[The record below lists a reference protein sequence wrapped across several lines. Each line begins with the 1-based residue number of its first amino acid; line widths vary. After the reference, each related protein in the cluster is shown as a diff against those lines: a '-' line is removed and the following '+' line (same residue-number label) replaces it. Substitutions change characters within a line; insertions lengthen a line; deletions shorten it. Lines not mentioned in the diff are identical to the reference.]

1 MKNLGRIIS
10 SLIIAALV
18 ISVIVQSSLLKKE
31 KAYSAAMAAE
41 YESDIG
47 SLSASVTAARKEL
60 SDANISLTE
69 YKAEIELLKTDLE
82 TYEETVSALNTE
94 LASKTATLAAKENAS
109 LSIKD
114 AKIPLSKEAANS
126 VPGETAKKEEQKA
139 KEPII
144 TAGEYATL
152 MLTKI
157 NEYRVANGVA
167 PLSFNNVCLDVAD
180 KRASECG
187 TLFSHSRPNG
197 EKYYSLYDEGGY
209 DIISVGENCSRS
221 CGYENDDANTVIDGI
236 MEGYKNSPGHNEN
249 MLNPKW
255 KYVGF
260 GFFRAEDGTIYG
272 TQEFSSTN
280 IK

>member
-10 SLIIAALV
+10 SLIIATLV

-41 YESDIG
+41 YESDID

-60 SDANISLTE
+60 NDANVSLTK

-94 LASKTATLAAKENAS
+94 LASKSAALTAKESAS

-114 AKIPLSKEAANS
+114 AKVPLAKESANS
-126 VPGETAKKEEQKA
+126 APGETAKKETAKA
-139 KEPII
+139 QEPII
-144 TAGEYATL
+144 TASEYATL

-157 NEYRVANGVA
+157 NEYRAANGVA

-180 KRASECG
+180 KRAAECG
-187 TLFSHSRPNG
+187 SLFSHSRPNG

-221 CGYENDDANTVIDGI
+221 CGYEDDDANTVIDGI
-236 MEGYKNSPGHNEN
+236 MDGYKNSPGHNEN